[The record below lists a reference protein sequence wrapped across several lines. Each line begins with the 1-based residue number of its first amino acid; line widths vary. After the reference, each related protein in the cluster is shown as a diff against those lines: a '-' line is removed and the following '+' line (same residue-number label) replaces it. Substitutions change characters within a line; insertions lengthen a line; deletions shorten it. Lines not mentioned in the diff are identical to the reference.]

1 MVFRLKNL
9 TIGIATL
16 ALVACSS
23 GHDSYDD
30 SYGYDSYSGGY
41 GYGGANAYG
50 AGYGGQAGYG
60 MMGGYGMGG
69 MGMNCM
75 PMGGGMSYGGYGG
88 GYTQGGLR
96 TGRYGNPVVATGN
109 VEFYGKKS
117 RYGSYQQ
124 SSAGNAG
131 CMSGYWTVPTY
142 QVIQQPPAAVTTTPA
157 PAPIVTTVQETCP
170 DGQYRMDNGDCAIMI
185 NDETEQYVPPVT
197 SYPTVTAPTVDWYE
211 PVRK

>member
-1 MVFRLKNL
+1 MVFRLKYCIVAL
-9 TIGIATL
+9 STL
-16 ALVACSS
+16 AMAACS
-23 GHDSYDD
+23 G
-30 SYGYDSYSGGY
+30 SYGDYDEYGYGDGY
-41 GYGGANAYG
+41 GYAGGN
-50 AGYGGQAGYG
+50 GYGDANMYANYGQAGYG
-60 MMGGYGMGG
+60 MGGMGG

-75 PMGGGMSYGGYGG
+75 SSAGYGGMGYGG
-88 GYTQGGLR
+88 GYTQSGLR

-131 CMSGYWTVPTY
+131 CTSGYWTIPTY
-142 QVIQQPPAAVTTTPA
+142 QVVQQPPAVMTPA
-157 PAPIVTTVQETCP
+157 PAPVVTTTVQQSCP

-185 NDETEQYVPPVT
+185 NEETEQYVPPVT